1 MNVQFLVLP
10 KLFRLVVELALNAL
24 LMPTVLVSLDLSP
37 AVRQSILTGLT
48 ETEPI
53 ICHPTT
59 HVFCQEVSHARITN
73 NAQSEIHAT
82 LALA

>member
-1 MNVQFLVLP
+1 VNVQSFRNS

-24 LMPTVLVSLDLSP
+24 LMPTVLVSLDLSL

-59 HVFCQEVSHARITN
+59 HVF
-73 NAQSEIHAT
+73 
-82 LALA
+82 